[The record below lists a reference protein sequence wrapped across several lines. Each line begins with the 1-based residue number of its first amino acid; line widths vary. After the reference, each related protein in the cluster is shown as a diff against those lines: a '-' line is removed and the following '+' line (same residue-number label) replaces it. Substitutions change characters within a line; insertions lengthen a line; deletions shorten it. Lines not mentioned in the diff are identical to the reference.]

1 MDVKFMKRPN
11 WYILLGCLLISFSV
25 VSYLIQIM
33 IFHRT
38 EDTFFYMVQ
47 DIAFIPIQVLLV
59 TLFINELLRRR
70 ERRTTLNKMNMV
82 IGAFFSE
89 VGTNL
94 LNSFH
99 VFDRHCDKIRNDL
112 LIPNNWSS
120 REFAGVRK
128 RVKNYACKIEI
139 QKDGLGDIKTFL
151 TGKRDFL
158 LRLLENPNLLEHE
171 SFTDLLWAVFHLTE
185 ELVYRKNVKMLGD
198 TDRQHLAGDLER
210 AYLRLISEWLAY
222 MGHLRKDYPYL
233 FSLAIRTNPFDP
245 NAAAE
250 IK

>member
-11 WYILLGCLLISFSV
+11 WYILLGCLLILFSA

-47 DIAFIPIQVLLV
+47 DIAFLPIQVLLV
-59 TLFINELLRRR
+59 TLIINELLRRR

-99 VFDRHCDKIRNDL
+99 VFDRHCDKIRSDL
-112 LIPNNWSS
+112 LITSNWSS
-120 REFAGVRK
+120 RGFAGVRK
-128 RVKNYACKIEI
+128 RVKNYA
-139 QKDGLGDIKTFL
+139 
-151 TGKRDFL
+151 
-158 LRLLENPNLLEHE
+158 
-171 SFTDLLWAVFHLTE
+171 
-185 ELVYRKNVKMLGD
+185 
-198 TDRQHLAGDLER
+198 
-210 AYLRLISEWLAY
+210 
-222 MGHLRKDYPYL
+222 
-233 FSLAIRTNPFDP
+233 
-245 NAAAE
+245 
-250 IK
+250 